1 MPSSSS
7 NEVDYACAMT
17 SDRTDSARHYWYGDG
32 SERSR
37 SIAVLEALRGFRA
50 AESAQRRRSQI
61 SLGLGENDI
70 LAMRYLL
77 RANEEGRSVGP
88 KELAHYLGI
97 TSASIT
103 VLLDRLEKA
112 DRIRRE
118 PSPFDRRALIIVPAV
133 PTDEIAIATLGEVRE
148 ELIEVIEALSPD
160 DAELVIR
167 FLAEMREALDQIDN
181 HAYANEE
188 HR

>member
-1 MPSSSS
+1 
-7 NEVDYACAMT
+7 MT
-17 SDRTDSARHYWYGDG
+17 TDRTDSARHFWYGDG

-50 AESAQRRRSQI
+50 AESAQRRRSQV

-77 RANEEGRSVGP
+77 RADEQGRSVGP
-88 KELAHYLGI
+88 KELAQYLGI

-112 DRIRRE
+112 GRIHRE
-118 PSPFDRRALIIVPAV
+118 PSPFDRRALIIVPNA
-133 PTDEIAIATLGEVRE
+133 PTDEVAIATLGEVRE
-148 ELIEVIEALSPD
+148 ELRDVIESLSPE

-167 FLAEMREALDQIDN
+167 FLAEMRDALDQIDS
-181 HAYANEE
+181 HAYLNEE

>member
-1 MPSSSS
+1 M
-7 NEVDYACAMT
+7 DT
-17 SDRTDSARHYWYGDG
+17 DRTDSARHYWYGDG
-32 SERSR
+32 SDRSR
-37 SIAVLEALRGFRA
+37 SIAVLEALRSFRA
-50 AESAQRRRSQI
+50 AESAQRRRSQV

-77 RANEEGRSVGP
+77 RAHEQGRAVGP
-88 KELAHYLGI
+88 KELAQYLGI

-112 DRIRRE
+112 DRIHRQS
-118 PSPFDRRALIIVPAV
+118 SPFDRRALIIVPTV

-148 ELIEVIEALSPD
+148 ELVEVIEGLSAE

-167 FLAEMREALDQIDN
+167 FLAEMRDALDQIDN
-181 HAYANEE
+181 RAYVKEE